1 MDRNVAMARAAARRL
16 SALWRTET
24 TGPVEAFAAMA
35 TIRLPVSG
43 EASPARLAALAREVS
58 ERHGIEAS
66 FVALE
71 GTAWVRIAAQAYNAD
86 EEYDR
91 LGAIFKA
98 AS

>member
-1 MDRNVAMARAAARRL
+1 
-16 SALWRTET
+16 
-24 TGPVEAFAAMA
+24 MA
-35 TIRLPVSG
+35 TIRLPFSG
-43 EASPARLAALAREVS
+43 EASAVRLAALAHEVS
-58 ERHGIEAS
+58 ERHAIEAS

-71 GTAWVRIAAQAYNAD
+71 GTAWVRIAAPAYNAD